1 MIKRN
6 TITKRQKELL
16 SIIYTYIKN
25 QGYPPTFEEMREK
38 LRVISN
44 QSVIDLLKK
53 LEEKKIIKRSQ
64 SIARSIAILPL
75 GYKTLKKPLLAPF
88 LGITSAGSAIN
99 AIEISGDWQ
108 TLSSDVAKL
117 ADEIF
122 LLKISGDSMID
133 AGIENGDIVLVKK
146 DKEFASGDIVLAQIG
161 DEATIKRFISQD
173 KPPYLY
179 LKPENP
185 KYDIIYF
192 TEEVTLKGKIISI
205 IKGSDWKQVNKN
217 EKLQKL
223 S

>member
-1 MIKRN
+1 
-6 TITKRQKELL
+6 
-16 SIIYTYIKN
+16 
-25 QGYPPTFEEMREK
+25 MREK